1 MSSPKRPTPLRRRR
15 RGGSKPKLVSPA
27 AAAVDSS
34 SVDLAAEPEE
44 EEQDDDLPTA
54 AADLIVDIPP
64 AEPAGTSFLDRA
76 KATLGFAS
84 KEKDVEPKARPM
96 SGKLTKGQQQFVDL
110 AAPIT
115 CELGRMGAS
124 WTWGRIAG
132 PDYAPYLTPDEE
144 VASKIML
151 PLTRIMARLV
161 AVQYKGKITPNGIDA
176 AASLAALVGY
186 AMTSWQMY
194 TEIKQEEQRY
204 GTQPVTGQ
212 EANSSSPVGGQP
224 VRSKRQAAQNAASHL
239 PEHGHENEAALAN
252 GGNIRGDQHNAG
264 SADLRTLTPAERQQ
278 YEALARLR
286 NQDYQSRLRRS
297 GIA

>member
-1 MSSPKRPTPLRRRR
+1 MSSPKRPTPIRRRR
-15 RGGSKPKLVSPA
+15 RNKPKLVTA
-27 AAAVDSS
+27 APAAVDSS
-34 SVDLAAEPEE
+34 SVDLAPDPEE

-54 AADLIVDIPP
+54 AVADRVVDIPP
-64 AEPAGTSFLDRA
+64 AEPVQGSFLDRA

-84 KEKDVEPKARPM
+84 KEKDVEPKARAI

-115 CELGRMGAS
+115 NEIGRAGAR
-124 WTWGRIAG
+124 WTWGKIAG

-151 PLTRIMARLV
+151 PLTRILARLV
-161 AVQYKGKITPNGIDA
+161 SIQYKGKITPNGIDA
-176 AASLAALVGY
+176 AASAAALVGY

-212 EANSSSPVGGQP
+212 EANNSSSVGGQP
-224 VRSKRQAAQNAASHL
+224 VRSKRQAAPNAASHL

-286 NQDYQSRLRRS
+286 DKDYQSRLRRS